1 MMGGFCICDY
11 RHMKASLTKKDLF
24 EGTDSEK
31 WLFIFGVQMLNL
43 TLYMFEGCKVS
54 NTYSTGL
61 KTLCSPI

>member
-24 EGTDSEK
+24 EDTVSEK

-43 TLYMFEGCKVS
+43 TLYVFEGSKVS
-54 NTYSTGL
+54 NTYSTGV
-61 KTLCSPI
+61 KTLCSPT